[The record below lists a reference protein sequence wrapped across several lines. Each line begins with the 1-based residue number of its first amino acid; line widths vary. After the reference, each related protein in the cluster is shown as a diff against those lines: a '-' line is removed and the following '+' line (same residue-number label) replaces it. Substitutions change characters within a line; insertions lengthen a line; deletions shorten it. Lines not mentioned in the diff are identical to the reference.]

1 LNHIRSPNRFELV
14 LADNNIIGTRQA
26 ALQVGGKAWEGLEA
40 KGAADPA
47 AVDAAIKTAI
57 AGLVK

>member
-14 LADNNIIGTRQA
+14 LADNNIIGKRQA
-26 ALQVGGKAWEGLEA
+26 ALQIGGKAWETV
-40 KGAADPA
+40 KSSSADTG

-57 AGLVK
+57 AALK